1 MEEKSQSNGS
11 IDGGTERG
19 PTSNTDRNLI
29 SEEQQEEESSD
40 DHRTKRLKHAPI
52 LEEDRISTLP
62 DSILLSILCF
72 LPTKDAIKTGVLSK
86 RWSYLW
92 TSVPSLSFEDGSFQC
107 IDDFTSAVDHTL
119 HLHTATKLR
128 NFFVLFNYETHLK
141 PYLDLWFRFATT
153 AKHLYTNEFVSEL
166 DFYFCKIKPNGIV
179 NLSSFTR
186 LTIGF
191 TALCEV
197 AIKKVVMG
205 SPRLEYLEL
214 DNCCRLNR
222 LDLVSESLRKLVI
235 YSYFMRSSV
244 GRSPDPVFELEIV
257 APKIRSLE
265 ILGFFLMKKC
275 RIKDVSSLVEAKL
288 DFNCE
293 VKEEDQESAYKEYE
307 QTERELL
314 ESLHHVRE
322 LTVGKWYLMFLERH
336 YLHYCNYD
344 DMSHWKSKEIYFKFL
359 LLRLKTITIFGFGA
373 SLFHIKEVFFSVVQ
387 FLLKNAKV
395 MEKMVITKP
404 QVMQNEKGML
414 QVFLQVAQKLLS
426 FPRSSPH
433 AVIMFPY

>member
-1 MEEKSQSNGS
+1 MKEESQNHGS
-11 IDGGTERG
+11 IDGETERG
-19 PTSNTDRNLI
+19 PTSNTDRNPI
-29 SEEQQEEESSD
+29 SEEQEEEEESSD
-40 DHRTKRLKHAPI
+40 DHRTKRRKHSPI

-72 LPTKDAIKTGVLSK
+72 LPTKDPIKTGVLSK

-92 TSVPSLSFEDGSFQC
+92 TSVPSLSFEHGSFQC

-119 HLHTATKLR
+119 LPHRAPMLR

-141 PYLDLWFRFATT
+141 PCLDLWFRFATT
-153 AKHLYTNEFVSEL
+153 AKVDQLSILLTSTDFSGSEEYPLPPHLYTNEFVSEL
-166 DFYFCKIKPNGIV
+166 DFYFYKIKPNGVV
-179 NLSSFTR
+179 NLSSLTR
-186 LTIGF
+186 LTIGFNF

-214 DNCCRLNR
+214 DNCCRVNR

-235 YSYFMRSSV
+235 HSYFMRTSV

-265 ILGFFLMKKC
+265 ILGCFLMKKC

-293 VKEEDQESAYKEYE
+293 VKEEDQESAYKVYE
-307 QTERELL
+307 QTVRELL
-314 ESLHHVRE
+314 ESLHHVRD
-322 LTVGKWYLMFLERH
+322 LTVGKWCLMRH
-336 YLHYCNYD
+336 YNV
-344 DMSHWKSKEIYFKFL
+344 SRL
-359 LLRLKTITIFGFGA
+359 LLFIVGA
-373 SLFHIKEVFFSVVQ
+373 LIVW
-387 FLLKNAKV
+387 LIPAY
-395 MEKMVITKP
+395 
-404 QVMQNEKGML
+404 
-414 QVFLQVAQKLLS
+414 
-426 FPRSSPH
+426 R
-433 AVIMFPY
+433 IMHNI

>member
-1 MEEKSQSNGS
+1 MEEECQSNGS
-11 IDGGTERG
+11 INGETERG
-19 PTSNTDRNLI
+19 PTSNTDRNLV
-29 SEEQQEEESSD
+29 SEEQEEEEEEESSD
-40 DHRTKRLKHAPI
+40 DHRTKRIKHAPI
-52 LEEDRISTLP
+52 LEEGEDRISTLP

-86 RWSYLW
+86 RWSHLW
-92 TSVPSLSFEDGSFQC
+92 TSVPSLSFEGGAFQC
-107 IDDFTSAVDHTL
+107 IDDFTSAVDRTL
-119 HLHTATKLR
+119 LLHRAPKLR

-141 PYLDLWFRFATT
+141 PCLDLWLRFATT
-153 AKHLYTNEFVSEL
+153 AKVDQLSILLTSTDFSGSEAYPLPQHLYTNEFVSEL
-166 DFYFCKIKPNGIV
+166 VFYFCKIKPNGVV
-179 NLSSFTR
+179 NLSSLTR

-222 LDLVSESLRKLVI
+222 LDLVSESLRKLVLH
-235 YSYFMRSSV
+235 SYFMRTSV

-257 APKIRSLE
+257 APKIKSLE
-265 ILGFFLMKKC
+265 ILGCFLMKKC

-307 QTERELL
+307 QTVGELL

-322 LTVGKWYLMFLERH
+322 LTVGKWCLMVGFFL
-336 YLHYCNYD
+336 
-344 DMSHWKSKEIYFKFL
+344 I
-359 LLRLKTITIFGFGA
+359 
-373 SLFHIKEVFFSVVQ
+373 SL
-387 FLLKNAKV
+387 
-395 MEKMVITKP
+395 
-404 QVMQNEKGML
+404 
-414 QVFLQVAQKLLS
+414 KLLYAKLHV
-426 FPRSSPH
+426 FIH
-433 AVIMFPY
+433 Y